1 MRLSDYVQGT
11 LSELGRNEGMVHVYV
26 GLHSDI
32 LRRDIAIGEVLQEA
46 DRIFPNYTAL
56 PAFGR
61 YQGQSEDSVIL
72 QLINCCKGIRPWE
85 EYVAGVFRLAAAL
98 GLSLGQ
104 YVVLMVVYP
113 PRSMVRESF
122 PEYYMIE
129 TDFSA
134 SPPVQYLLQ
143 ADEARSAYEAK
154 LAQ

>member
-1 MRLSDYVQGT
+1 MRLSDYVEGV
-11 LSELGRNEGMVHVYV
+11 LSELGRNDGMVHVYV

-32 LRRDIAIGEVLQEA
+32 LRRDIAIGEVLGQVSA
-46 DRIFPNYTAL
+46 Y
-56 PAFGR
+56 GR
-61 YQGQSEDSVIL
+61 YEGQSENSVIL
-72 QLINCCKGIRPWE
+72 QLVNCCKGLKPWE
-85 EYVAGVFRLAAAL
+85 EYVSGVFRLAGML

-113 PRSMVRESF
+113 PRSLVRDSF

-143 ADEARSAYEAK
+143 ADEARSPYQER
-154 LAQ
+154 LAR

>member
-1 MRLSDYVQGT
+1 MRLSDYVEGI
-11 LSELGRNEGMVHVYV
+11 LSELGRNDGMVHVYV

-32 LRRDIAIGEVLQEA
+32 LRRDIAIGEVLGQA
-46 DRIFPNYTAL
+46 DRIFPNYTAVS
-56 PAFGR
+56 AYGR
-61 YQGQSEDSVIL
+61 YEGQSENSVIL
-72 QLINCCKGIRPWE
+72 QLVNCCKGLKPWE
-85 EYVAGVFRLAAAL
+85 EYVSGVFRLAGML

-113 PRSMVRESF
+113 PRSLVRDNF

-143 ADEARSAYEAK
+143 ADEARAPYEER
-154 LAQ
+154 LAR